1 MTRLVVLC
9 VAFLVACNARI
20 GGVSGGDDTPIDAA
34 GGDDEPADAS
44 IASPDAPACFN
55 GRVVYLNFDGAT
67 LTKATPSDARA
78 STASWIGR
86 TDGRTQ
92 ATVPRYRSGAAD
104 RDQQIATIVANVRAA
119 LAQFP
124 VIVVTDRPASGDYVM
139 VVFGGVNTDLGT
151 PYSIATNELDCGDTN
166 RNDVAWVSDTTASA
180 KVDDY
185 AIGAIGFG
193 LGLTGTTSTSDCM
206 CGWANGC
213 RQPVD
218 TQCALSAATVQ
229 RDPAADQQCAGL
241 TTQNAVDT
249 FDQAFCR

>member
-1 MTRLVVLC
+1 MTRSIVLG
-9 VAFLVACNARI
+9 AALLVACNARI
-20 GGVSGGDDTPIDAA
+20 GGVSGGDDSPSDAPDIDN
-34 GGDDEPADAS
+34 PPSDAS
-44 IASPDAPACFN
+44 VATPDAPACFN
-55 GRVVYLNFDGAT
+55 GRVVYLNFEGAT
-67 LTKATPSDARA
+67 LSRGMASDARA
-78 STASWIGR
+78 NTASWIGR
-86 TDGRTQ
+86 TDGRAQ
-92 ATVPRYRSGAAD
+92 GTVPRYRSGAAD
-104 RDQQIATIVANVRAA
+104 RDSQIATIISNVRAA

-151 PYSIATNELDCGDTN
+151 PYTIATNELDCGDAN

-193 LGLTGTTSTSDCM
+193 LGLTATTSTTDCM

-218 TQCALSAATVQ
+218 TQCTLSAMTVQ

-241 TTQNAVDT
+241 TTQNEVAT